1 MGIAVKDNK
10 LFVLNTKQTSYAFF
24 VDEDGVLVHLYWG
37 KRISRAEDFDTD
49 TMEGEQGYHPNID
62 KKREECSSFGCMRYK
77 ETSMKIAFG
86 DGVRDFRYQVV
97 SWEINENELKIV
109 LADVHYP
116 FQVTL
121 HYKVYEDADVIAKWR
136 EVKNNGKEIVE
147 LEKIFSTEY
156 TLPGNGYRSI
166 NYNGTWADE
175 FKMYEDSLCAGK
187 KVYES
192 MRGSTAHVA
201 NPVFIVHKDATEM
214 QGEVWY
220 GALAY
225 SGNFKIVEE
234 QTPYDYLNIQ
244 IGINDTDFKWN
255 LGAGENFVTPV
266 VYSGYSS
273 SGFNGMSQNMHNF
286 AGKYL
291 MPESTATKQ
300 LKVLY
305 NSWEATTFQVTCEGQ
320 MELAKKA
327 ARVGAE
333 LFVVDDGWFGQ
344 RSSDHLGL
352 GDWYV
357 NKEKFPDGLKP
368 LIECVKNLGMDF
380 GIWIEPEMAN
390 ENSDLYRAHPDWIY
404 RYETRP
410 VLEGR
415 YQYMLDLTNPEVIEY
430 LIDFIDRL
438 LKENEIA
445 YIKWDMNRA
454 MGECASSYWKK
465 EEFQSIWVRHVQGF
479 YKIIET
485 LRKRHPQVEFEAC
498 ASGGGRVDYGCMSR
512 FDEFWTSDNTDPV
525 DRLSIQE
532 GYSLLY
538 PPKYMRAWITD
549 AADGENR
556 RVPLAFKAHC
566 SMCGVLGIGMNLNKA
581 SEETLEELADYV
593 ENYKKIRDIIQF
605 GKLFRLQS
613 GQKEDL
619 YEIQYNKE
627 KENVL
632 FVFLQLRPRGK
643 YNYTVK
649 LSGLKEDKIYHLEL
663 DGKQIKKSG
672 SYLMYHGLEMYLS
685 KDFDSRC
692 IYIQEEE

>member
-86 DGVRDFRYQVV
+86 DGVRDFRYQVA

-266 VYSGYSS
+266 VYSGYSN

-380 GIWIEPEMAN
+380 GIWIEPEMVN